1 MESKAHFYAPRFEAG
16 AGAQQDTDAGAAEA
30 AAPLH
35 LPLAEVQRGL
45 WFVQQLARE
54 SAAHNLVFAARVTST
69 VDIAAIDA
77 ALHALIGR
85 HAALRTRYIIDD
97 TGSPRQEVLQQVQ
110 ADFAVLASAECD
122 EQTLRVRRYHR
133 GGDSAVL
140 AWTAH
145 HIAADFWSLAVLLSE
160 FRELYAALAAG
171 RVAALVPAVADYPDY
186 VREQYE
192 ARAGLAAERAWEY
205 WRVHLGGELPLLNL
219 ASDYPRPPEQRYR
232 GESLGF
238 RLDAQLTAAL
248 HGLARAEGVTLY
260 VLMLAAY
267 YALLHRYTGQDDI
280 LVGSPVA
287 GRTGRAYRRTVGHF
301 VNTVVLRGAVT
312 GDMRFVFLL
321 HRTHDL
327 VADAMRHQT
336 FPFASLV
343 ERLVPGRDLSRPP
356 LL

>member
-1 MESKAHFYAPRFEAG
+1 MRRADVARACFGR
-16 AGAQQDTDAGAAEA
+16 DA
-30 AAPLH
+30 
-35 LPLAEVQRGL
+35 
-45 WFVQQLARE
+45 
-54 SAAHNLVFAARVTST
+54 
-69 VDIAAIDA
+69 
-77 ALHALIGR
+77 
-85 HAALRTRYIIDD
+85 
-97 TGSPRQEVLQQVQ
+97 
-110 ADFAVLASAECD
+110 
-122 EQTLRVRRYHR
+122 QTLRPR
-133 GGDSAVL
+133 DSAVL
-140 AWTAH
+140 VWTAH

-171 RVAALVPAVADYPDY
+171 RVVALVPVVADYPDY

-192 ARAGLAAERAWEY
+192 ARAGLAAERAREY

-267 YALLHRYTGQDDI
+267 YALQQHNTGQDDI
-280 LVGSPVA
+280 LVSSPVA

-312 GDMRFVFLL
+312 GDKQNNKLL

-336 FPFASLV
+336 FPFATLV
-343 ERLVPGRDLSRPP
+343 ERLVPG
-356 LL
+356 